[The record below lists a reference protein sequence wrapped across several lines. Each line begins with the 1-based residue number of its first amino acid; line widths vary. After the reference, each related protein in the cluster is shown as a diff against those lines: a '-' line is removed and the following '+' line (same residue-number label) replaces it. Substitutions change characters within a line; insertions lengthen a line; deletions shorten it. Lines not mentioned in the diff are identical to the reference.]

1 VPSVVPE
8 PIARQPWGMLIPLFA
23 LVGFGAAVLFSA
35 AGGSMEPF
43 ASSHL
48 LRFGVFLVMALVI
61 AAFPRELVR
70 FLTYPAY
77 LVVLALLIAVEISGQ
92 VGGGS
97 QRWLNLGF
105 MVLQPSELMK
115 PVIVVTLAHF
125 YSILPVGLVTGWRAV
140 LIPAGL
146 IGAPVA
152 FVLLQPDLGTSLAI
166 AFGGAV
172 VMLLAG
178 LPLRWFIGAA
188 AAAAAAAPLAFF
200 FGLQEYQQR
209 RVLTMFDPEADPLGA
224 GYHIAQSKIAIGSG
238 GLFGKGFNEGS
249 QSHLQYL
256 PEPHTDFVFA
266 TMAEE
271 WGLVGGLFVIGVFSL
286 ILRWGMQVARAS
298 QDRFAQLLA
307 GGMVATIFFYVA
319 VNLLM
324 VMGFAPVVGIP
335 LPFMSHGG
343 SSMLTNMICIG
354 ALMMVDRW
362 NRKAPRGGLG
372 AGFGGGPSGGYSG
385 GLAA

>member
-1 VPSVVPE
+1 MNTIVPE
-8 PIARQPWGMLIPLFA
+8 PIARQPWGMLVPLFA
-23 LVGFGAAVLFSA
+23 LVAFGAAVLYSA
-35 AGGSMEPF
+35 AGGSMQPF

-48 LRFGVFLVMALVI
+48 MRFGVALCLAIII
-61 AAFPRELVR
+61 ALLPRVLVR

-77 LVVLALLIAVEISGQ
+77 VAVLLMLIGVEVIGQ

-97 QRWLNLGF
+97 QRWLDLGF

-115 PVIVVTLAHF
+115 PVIVVVLAHF
-125 YSILPVGLVTGWRAV
+125 FSSLPVGMIGSWRAV
-140 LIPAGL
+140 LIPGAL
-146 IGAPVA
+146 IGLPVA

-166 AFGGAV
+166 GFGGAV

-178 LPLRWFIGAA
+178 LPLRWFIGAGISA
-188 AAAAAAAPLAFF
+188 AALAPLLFYFA
-200 FGLQEYQQR
+200 LQDYQQR
-209 RVLTMFDPEADPLGA
+209 RVMTMFDPEADPLGA
-224 GYHIAQSKIAIGSG
+224 GYHITQSKIAIGSG
-238 GLFGKGFNEGS
+238 GIFGKGFNEGS

-271 WGLVGGLFVIGVFSL
+271 WGLMGGIFVIGIFTI
-286 ILRWGMQVARAS
+286 ILRWGLRVARQS
-298 QDRFAQLLA
+298 QDRFASLLA
-307 GGMVATIFFYVA
+307 AGMSATIFFYIA

-324 VMGFAPVVGIP
+324 VMGLAPVVGIP

-354 ALMMVDRW
+354 ALMMVNRW
-362 NRKAPRGGLG
+362 NQDAPRGGLR
-372 AGFGGGPSGGYSG
+372 SD
-385 GLAA
+385 

>member
-1 VPSVVPE
+1 MSTVVPE
-8 PIARQPWGMLIPLFA
+8 PIARQPWVMLIPLFL
-23 LVGFGAAVLFSA
+23 LVAFGAAVLFSA
-35 AGGSMEPF
+35 AGGSMQPF

-48 LRFGVFLVMALVI
+48 MRFGVALGLALFISVL
-61 AAFPRELVR
+61 PRVFVR
-70 FLTYPAY
+70 FMTYPAY
-77 LVVLALLIAVEISGQ
+77 LIVLVMLIGVEIVGQ

-97 QRWLNLGF
+97 QRWLDLGF

-115 PVIVVTLAHF
+115 PVIVITLAHF
-125 YSILPVGLVTGWRAV
+125 YSSLPVGMITTWRAV
-140 LIPAGL
+140 LLPGAL
-146 IGAPVA
+146 IMVPVA

-166 AFGGAV
+166 VFGGAV

-178 LPLRWFIGAA
+178 LPLRWFVGAGVAGAA
-188 AAAAAAAPLAFF
+188 LAPLVFY

-209 RVLTMFDPEADPLGA
+209 RVLTMFDPESDPLGA
-224 GYHIAQSKIAIGSG
+224 GYHITQSKIAIGSG
-238 GLFGKGFNEGS
+238 GIFGKGFNEGS

-271 WGLVGGLFVIGVFSL
+271 WGLMGGIFVIAVFTW
-286 ILRWGMQVARAS
+286 ILRWGLGVARQS
-298 QDRFAQLLA
+298 RDRFASLLA
-307 GGMVATIFFYVA
+307 AGMSATIFFYIA

-354 ALMMVDRW
+354 ALMMVNRW
-362 NRKAPRGGLG
+362 NQDSPKG
-372 AGFGGGPSGGYSG
+372 GFGNLP
-385 GLAA
+385 

>member
-1 VPSVVPE
+1 MAGVIPD
-8 PIARQPWGMLIPLFA
+8 PIARQPWQMLIPLFM
-23 LVGFGAAVLFSA
+23 LVTFGAAVLYSA
-35 AGGSMEPF
+35 AGGSMDPF

-48 LRFGVFLVMALVI
+48 LRFGVFMVMALII
-61 AAFPRELVR
+61 AALPRELVR
-70 FLTYPAY
+70 VLTYPAY
-77 LVVLALLIAVEISGQ
+77 LVVLAMLVAVEIIGQ

-97 QRWLNLGF
+97 QRWLDLGF

-115 PVIVVTLAHF
+115 PVIVVTLAQF
-125 YSILPVGLVTGWRAV
+125 YSTLPVGLITSWRAV
-140 LIPAGL
+140 VLPGAMIAVPVGL
-146 IGAPVA
+146 
-152 FVLLQPDLGTSLAI
+152 VLLQPDLGTSLAI
-166 AFGGAV
+166 AFGGGV

-178 LPLRWFIGAA
+178 LPLRWFAGAGV
-188 AAAAAAAPLAFF
+188 AAAAAAPVVFY

-209 RVLTMFDPEADPLGA
+209 RVLTMFNPEDDPLGA
-224 GYHIAQSKIAIGSG
+224 GYHITQSKIAIGSG
-238 GLFGKGFNEGS
+238 GIFGKGFNEGS

-271 WGLVGGLFVIGVFSL
+271 WGLIGGLFVIAVFSI
-286 ILRWGMQVARAS
+286 ILRWGLEVARAS
-298 QDRFAQLLA
+298 HDRFAALMA
-307 GGMVATIFFYVA
+307 GGMCATIFFYIA

-324 VMGFAPVVGIP
+324 VMGMAPVVGIP

-362 NRKAPRGGLG
+362 NRRAPRSGLS
-372 AGFGGGPSGGYSG
+372 SGMSF
-385 GLAA
+385 